1 MECKYDKNRII
12 NMLESNPSVEEKRE
26 IMEHVENCAQCKK
39 LYDSFYLLGEYYE
52 KSDLKLSQKCSN
64 YIRNSINKDLYNEK
78 KFSRSAVSFIYQ
90 NLKAIKTSAALAA
103 LFIVIFA
110 GVLYRDNISKLV
122 VSSDIYKF
130 FAGLSDKNSI
140 DIPGVT
146 PGQDE
151 IQGATNE
158 YLDESKYITSD
169 NDFLSMI
176 EGNDRLL
183 IRANDNYLYCTNT
196 NSLKILESEEVYFR
210 DYQCFLSDDGN
221 IVYYNTN
228 VHADAGKLMYYDIK
242 NNTYGDLLE
251 EMNIEIPGHV
261 GLISYKSDKII
272 ILVVEYNDNS
282 SGIETDTLI
291 EIDLKERKHK
301 TIKLPFTPFGAWV
314 CNGLCY
320 FGDNIGILCSYKE
333 LEGSNQLLVILDKDG
348 NILEEIPMH
357 EDNLMRCN
365 ISSSP
370 DGSKFTYQTGSNPT
384 DLYLYD
390 LKDRSKKM
398 IFPPE
403 SPENKEMCI
412 MSMWGKESKN
422 LYYVTYRTSEG
433 SGDEYRL
440 HVVKPAAEGSRYVT
454 ETPTENGSDP
464 VKKLPENFTIE

>member
-12 NMLESNPSVEEKRE
+12 NMLESNPSAEEKRE
-26 IMEHVENCAQCKK
+26 IMEHVEKCSQCKK
-39 LYDSFYLLGEYYE
+39 LYNTFYLLGEYYE
-52 KSDLKLSQKCSN
+52 KVDFKLSQKCSD
-64 YIRNSINKDLYNEK
+64 YIRNSINKELYNEK
-78 KFSRSAVSFIYQ
+78 RFSRSVVSFIYQ
-90 NLKAIKTSAALAA
+90 NLKVIKTSAVLAA

-110 GVLYRDNISKLV
+110 GVLNRDNISKFV
-122 VSSDIYKF
+122 VSSDAYKF

-140 DIPGVT
+140 GIPGVT

-151 IQGATNE
+151 IQSATNE
-158 YLDESKYITSD
+158 YFDESKYITSD
-169 NDFLSMI
+169 NDFLSII

-183 IRANDNYLYCTNT
+183 LRINDIYLHCTNT
-196 NSLKILESEEVYFR
+196 NSFKIMESEEVYFR
-210 DYQCFLSDDGN
+210 DYQGFLSDDGN

-228 VHADAGKLMYYDIK
+228 VHYDAGKLLYYDIK

-251 EMNIEIPGHV
+251 EMNIEIPGYV
-261 GLISYKSDKII
+261 SLISYKSDRII
-272 ILVVEYNDNS
+272 ILVGGYDNNN

-291 EIDLKERKHK
+291 EIDLKARKHK
-301 TIKLPFTPFGAWV
+301 TIKLPFTPFAAWV
-314 CNGLCY
+314 YNGLCY
-320 FGDNIGILCSYKE
+320 YGDNIGILCSFKE

-348 NILEEIPMH
+348 DILEEIPIH
-357 EDNLMRCN
+357 EDNMMCN

-370 DGSKFTYQTGSNPT
+370 DGSKFTYQTGTTPT

-412 MSMWGKESKN
+412 MSMWGKESGN
-422 LYYVTYRTSEG
+422 LYYVTYKSSES

-440 HVVKPAAEGSRYVT
+440 HVVKPAT
-454 ETPTENGSDP
+454 EDS
-464 VKKLPENFTIE
+464 